1 MNVRHILSTL
11 AGEVRQY
18 KLPAVLTP
26 VFVVLEVLMEVLI
39 PFVIADLIDKGVE
52 MGNYA
57 VVAEDGVILII
68 LALLALLFGII
79 AGKTSADASAGFAK
93 NLRRAVFT
101 NVQKFSFANIDKYS
115 PPSLITRMT
124 TDITNIQ
131 NSFMMMIRVAIRSP
145 VMFLASFIMVL
156 IIKPEM
162 ALIFAAV
169 VPILGIGV
177 GFLTVKTFPIFERVF
192 KKYDSL
198 NAVVRENIRGIRV
211 VKSFVRESFEKKK
224 FKTASADIYTKFVT
238 AEKLMALMSPLMQF
252 CVYLCIIM
260 ISLVGG
266 QMIVFGDFT
275 KGELISV
282 ISYTMQILMSFMMVA
297 MVIVMI
303 TMARASAI
311 RITEV
316 LDEVP
321 TVTNPENPVT
331 EVADGS
337 VSFENVSFSY
347 AGNER
352 KALDGVNLE
361 IKSGEMIGILGGTGS
376 AKSTLVQ
383 LIPRLYDA
391 TEGCVKVGGR
401 DVKSYDVTA
410 LRNAVSMVLQKNVLF
425 SGTIS
430 ENLRWGNPKAT
441 DAEIMHACKLAQADS
456 FIESFPEKYDT
467 HIEQGGS
474 NVSGGQRQRL
484 CIARALLRRPKILI
498 LDDST
503 SAVDTKT
510 DALIRQAFRE
520 EIPDTT
526 KIIIAQRISSI
537 EGADRI
543 IVLDGGRIHDIGTHS
558 ELLSRCA
565 IYRDIYQSQTKTEGA

>member
-11 AGEVRQY
+11 AGEIKQY
-18 KLPAVLTP
+18 KLPTLLTP
-26 VFVVLEVLMEVLI
+26 VFVVLEVLMEVFI
-39 PFVIADLIDKGVE
+39 PFVIAHLIDSGVE
-52 MGNYA
+52 AGNYSVIAQDGA
-57 VVAEDGVILII
+57 VLII
-68 LALLALLFGII
+68 LAVLALLFGIA

-93 NLRRAVFT
+93 NLRRAVFS

-115 PPSLITRMT
+115 SPSLITRMT
-124 TDITNIQ
+124 TDITNVQ
-131 NSFMMMIRVAIRSP
+131 NSFMMITRVAIRSP
-145 VMFLASFIMVL
+145 VMFLAAFLMVL
-156 IIKPEM
+156 IIKPEI
-162 ALIFAAV
+162 ALIFAGV
-169 VPILGIGV
+169 VPVLGIGV
-177 GFLTVKTFPIFERVF
+177 GYISIKTFPIFDRVF

-198 NAVVRENIRGIRV
+198 NGVVRENIRGIRV

-224 FKTASADIYTKFVT
+224 FKTASADIYQDFTA
-238 AEKLMALMSPLMQF
+238 AEKLMAMMSPLMQF
-252 CVYLCIIM
+252 CVYLCTILIAW
-260 ISLVGG
+260 IGG
-266 QMIVFGDFT
+266 QMIIFGDFT
-275 KGELISV
+275 SGELISV

-297 MVIVMI
+297 VVIVMI

-316 LDEVP
+316 LDENPNV
-321 TVTNPENPVT
+321 VNPENPIT
-331 EVADGS
+331 EVKDGS
-337 VSFENVSFSY
+337 ISFENVSFSY

-352 KALDGVNLE
+352 KALDSVTLD

-376 AKSTLVQ
+376 AKSTLVH

-391 TEGCVKVGGR
+391 TEGVVKVGGC
-401 DVKSYDVTA
+401 DVKSYDLES
-410 LRNAVSMVLQKNVLF
+410 LRSSVSMVLQKNVLF

-430 ENLRWGNPKAT
+430 ENLRWGNPQAT
-441 DAEIMHACKLAQADS
+441 DAEIIRACRLAQADS
-456 FIESFPEKYDT
+456 FIESFPEKYET

-484 CIARALLRRPKILI
+484 CIARALLRKPKILI

-510 DALIRQAFRE
+510 DALIRQAFKE

-526 KIIIAQRISSI
+526 KLIIAQRISSI

-543 IVLDGGRIHDIGTHS
+543 VVLDSGRIHDVGTHA

>member
-224 FKTASADIYTKFVT
+224 FKTASADIYTEFVT

-260 ISLVGG
+260 ISLIGG

-316 LDEVP
+316 LDEMP

-391 TEGCVKVGGR
+391 TEGTVKVGGR

-441 DAEIMHACKLAQADS
+441 DEEIMHACKLAQADS

>member
-1 MNVRHILSTL
+1 MNIRHILSTL
-11 AGEVRQY
+11 AGEIKQY

-39 PFVIADLIDKGVE
+39 PFVIADLLDKGVE
-52 MGNYA
+52 LGNY
-57 VVAEDGVILII
+57 DVIIELGIVLII
-68 LALLALLFGII
+68 LALLALVFGIL
-79 AGKTSADASAGFAK
+79 AGRTSAVASAGFAK
-93 NLRRAVFT
+93 NLRRAVFS

-115 PPSLITRMT
+115 APSLITRLT
-124 TDITNIQ
+124 TDVTNIQ
-131 NSFMMMIRVAIRSP
+131 NSFMMIIRVAIRSP

-177 GFLTVKTFPIFERVF
+177 TFLTVKTFPIFERVF

-211 VKSFVRESFEKKK
+211 VKSFVREGFEKKK
-224 FKTASADIYTKFVT
+224 FKTASADIYGEFVT

-252 CVYLCIIM
+252 CVYICILAVAWI
-260 ISLVGG
+260 GG

-275 KGELISV
+275 SGELISI

-316 LDEVP
+316 LDETP
-321 TVTNPENPVT
+321 TVTNPENPAVD
-331 EVADGS
+331 VADGS
-337 VSFENVSFSY
+337 VVFENVSFSY
-347 AGNER
+347 SENGR
-352 KALDGVNLE
+352 KALDSVNLE
-361 IKSGEMIGILGGTGS
+361 IKSGEMVGILGGTGS

-425 SGTIS
+425 SGTIA

-441 DAEIMHACKLAQADS
+441 DAELRHACKLAQADS
-456 FIESFPEKYDT
+456 FIESFPEKYET
-467 HIEQGGS
+467 HIEQGGT

-510 DALIRQAFRE
+510 DALIRQAFKD

-537 EGADRI
+537 EGADKI
-543 IVLDGGRIHDIGTHS
+543 VVLDKGHIHDVGTHA
-558 ELLSRCA
+558 ELLNRCD
-565 IYRDIYQSQTKTEGA
+565 IYRDIYLSQTKTEDA

>member
-1 MNVRHILSTL
+1 MNIRHILSTL
-11 AGEVRQY
+11 AGEIKQY

-26 VFVVLEVLMEVLI
+26 IFVILEVLMEVLI
-39 PFVIADLIDKGVE
+39 PFVIADLLDKGVE
-52 MGNYA
+52 LGNY
-57 VVAEDGVILII
+57 DVIIELGIVLII
-68 LALLALLFGII
+68 LALLALVFGIL
-79 AGKTSADASAGFAK
+79 AGRTSAVASAGFAK
-93 NLRRAVFT
+93 NLRRAVFS

-115 PPSLITRMT
+115 APSLITRLT
-124 TDITNIQ
+124 TDVTNIQ
-131 NSFMMMIRVAIRSP
+131 NSFMMIIRVAIRSP

-177 GFLTVKTFPIFERVF
+177 TFLTVKTFPIFERVF

-211 VKSFVRESFEKKK
+211 VKSFVREGFEKKK
-224 FKTASADIYTKFVT
+224 FKTASADIYGEFVT

-252 CVYLCIIM
+252 CVYICILAVAWI
-260 ISLVGG
+260 GG

-275 KGELISV
+275 SGELISI

-316 LDEVP
+316 LDETP
-321 TVTNPENPVT
+321 TVTNPENPAAD
-331 EVADGS
+331 VADGS
-337 VSFENVSFSY
+337 VVFENVSFSY
-347 AGNER
+347 SENGR
-352 KALDGVNLE
+352 KALDSVNLE
-361 IKSGEMIGILGGTGS
+361 IKSGEMVGILGSTGS

-391 TEGCVKVGGR
+391 TEGRVFVGGR
-401 DVKSYDVTA
+401 DVKSYDLTA
-410 LRNAVSMVLQKNVLF
+410 LRKAVSMVLQKNVLF
-425 SGTIS
+425 SGTIA
-430 ENLRWGNPKAT
+430 ENLRWGNPEAT
-441 DAEIMHACKLAQADS
+441 DAELRHACKLAQADS
-456 FIESFPEKYDT
+456 FIESFPEKYET
-467 HIEQGGS
+467 HIEQGGT

-510 DALIRQAFRE
+510 DALIRQAFKD

-537 EGADRI
+537 EGADKI
-543 IVLDGGRIHDIGTHS
+543 VVLDKGHIHDVGTHA
-558 ELLSRCA
+558 ELLNRCD
-565 IYRDIYQSQTKTEGA
+565 IYRDIYLSQTKTEDA

>member
-11 AGEVRQY
+11 AGEIKQY
-18 KLPAVLTP
+18 KLPTLLTP
-26 VFVVLEVLMEVLI
+26 VFVVLEVLMEVFI
-39 PFVIADLIDKGVE
+39 PFVIAHLIDSGVE
-52 MGNYA
+52 AGNYSVIAQDGA
-57 VVAEDGVILII
+57 VLII
-68 LALLALLFGII
+68 LAVLALLFGIA

-93 NLRRAVFT
+93 NLRRAVFS

-115 PPSLITRMT
+115 SPSLITRMT
-124 TDITNIQ
+124 TDITNVQ
-131 NSFMMMIRVAIRSP
+131 NSFMMITRVAIRSP
-145 VMFLASFIMVL
+145 VMFLAAFLMVL
-156 IIKPEM
+156 IIKPEI
-162 ALIFAAV
+162 ALIFAGV
-169 VPILGIGV
+169 VPVLGIGV
-177 GFLTVKTFPIFERVF
+177 GYISIKTFPIFDRVF

-198 NAVVRENIRGIRV
+198 NGVVRENIRGIRV

-224 FKTASADIYTKFVT
+224 FKTASADIYQDFTA
-238 AEKLMALMSPLMQF
+238 AEKLMAMMSPLMQF
-252 CVYLCIIM
+252 CVYLCTILIAW
-260 ISLVGG
+260 IGG
-266 QMIVFGDFT
+266 QMIIFGDFT
-275 KGELISV
+275 SGELISV

-297 MVIVMI
+297 VVIVMI

-316 LDEVP
+316 LDENP
-321 TVTNPENPVT
+321 TVVNPENPIT
-331 EVADGS
+331 EVKDGS
-337 VSFENVSFSY
+337 ISFENVSFSY

-352 KALDGVNLE
+352 KALDSVTLD

-391 TEGCVKVGGR
+391 TEGVVKVGGC
-401 DVKSYDVTA
+401 DVKSYDLES
-410 LRNAVSMVLQKNVLF
+410 LRSSVSMVLQKNVLF

-430 ENLRWGNPKAT
+430 ENLRWGNPEAT
-441 DAEIMHACKLAQADS
+441 DAEIIHACRLAQADS
-456 FIESFPEKYDT
+456 FIESFPEKYET

-484 CIARALLRRPKILI
+484 CIARALLRKPKILI

-510 DALIRQAFRE
+510 DALIRQAFKE

-526 KIIIAQRISSI
+526 KLIIAQRISSI

-543 IVLDGGRIHDIGTHS
+543 VVLDSGRIHDVGTHA

>member
-1 MNVRHILSTL
+1 MNIRHILSTL
-11 AGEVRQY
+11 AGEIKQY

-39 PFVIADLIDKGVE
+39 PFVIADLLDKGVE
-52 MGNYA
+52 LGNY
-57 VVAEDGVILII
+57 DVIIELGIVLII
-68 LALLALLFGII
+68 LALLALVFGIL
-79 AGKTSADASAGFAK
+79 AGRTSAVASAGFAK
-93 NLRRAVFT
+93 NLRRAVFS

-115 PPSLITRMT
+115 APSLITRLT
-124 TDITNIQ
+124 TDVTNIQ
-131 NSFMMMIRVAIRSP
+131 NSFMMIIRVAIRSP

-177 GFLTVKTFPIFERVF
+177 TFLTVKTFPIFERVF

-211 VKSFVRESFEKKK
+211 VKSFVREGFEKKK
-224 FKTASADIYTKFVT
+224 FKTASADIYGEFVT

-252 CVYLCIIM
+252 CVYICILAVAWI
-260 ISLVGG
+260 GG

-275 KGELISV
+275 SGELISI

-316 LDEVP
+316 LDETP
-321 TVTNPENPVT
+321 TVTNPENPAAD
-331 EVADGS
+331 VADGS
-337 VSFENVSFSY
+337 VVFENVSFSY
-347 AGNER
+347 SENGR
-352 KALDGVNLE
+352 KALDSVNLE
-361 IKSGEMIGILGGTGS
+361 IKSGEMVGILGGTGS

-391 TEGCVKVGGR
+391 TEGCVFVGGR
-401 DVKSYDVTA
+401 DVKSYDLTA

-425 SGTIS
+425 SGTIA

-441 DAEIMHACKLAQADS
+441 DAELRHACKLAQADS
-456 FIESFPEKYDT
+456 FIESFPDKYET
-467 HIEQGGS
+467 HIEQGGT

-510 DALIRQAFRE
+510 DALIRQAFKD

-537 EGADRI
+537 EGADKI
-543 IVLDGGRIHDIGTHS
+543 VVLDKGHIHDVGTHA
-558 ELLSRCA
+558 ELLNRCD
-565 IYRDIYQSQTKTEGA
+565 IYRDIYLSQTKTEDA

>member
-1 MNVRHILSTL
+1 MNIRHILSTL
-11 AGEVRQY
+11 AGEIKQY

-39 PFVIADLIDKGVE
+39 PFVIADLLDKGVE
-52 MGNYA
+52 LGNY
-57 VVAEDGVILII
+57 DVIIELGIVLII
-68 LALLALLFGII
+68 LALLALVFGIL
-79 AGKTSADASAGFAK
+79 AGRTSAVASAGFAK
-93 NLRRAVFT
+93 NLRRAVFS

-115 PPSLITRMT
+115 APSLITRLT
-124 TDITNIQ
+124 TDVTNIQ
-131 NSFMMMIRVAIRSP
+131 NSFMMIIRVAIRSP

-177 GFLTVKTFPIFERVF
+177 TFLTVKTFPIFERVF

-211 VKSFVRESFEKKK
+211 VKSFVREGFEKKK
-224 FKTASADIYTKFVT
+224 FKTASADIYGEFVT

-252 CVYLCIIM
+252 CVYICILAVAWI
-260 ISLVGG
+260 GG

-275 KGELISV
+275 SGELISI

-316 LDEVP
+316 LDETP
-321 TVTNPENPVT
+321 TVTNPENPAAD
-331 EVADGS
+331 VADGS
-337 VSFENVSFSY
+337 VVFENVSFSY
-347 AGNER
+347 SENGR
-352 KALDGVNLE
+352 KALDSVNLE
-361 IKSGEMIGILGGTGS
+361 IKSGEMVGILGGTGS

-391 TEGCVKVGGR
+391 TEGCVFVGGR
-401 DVKSYDVTA
+401 DVKSYDLTA

-425 SGTIS
+425 SGTIA
-430 ENLRWGNPKAT
+430 ENLRWGNPEAT
-441 DAEIMHACKLAQADS
+441 DAELRHACKLAQADS
-456 FIESFPEKYDT
+456 FIESFPEKYET
-467 HIEQGGS
+467 HIEQGGT

-510 DALIRQAFRE
+510 DALIRQAFKD

-537 EGADRI
+537 EGADKI
-543 IVLDGGRIHDIGTHS
+543 VVLDKGHIHDVGTHA
-558 ELLSRCA
+558 ELLNRCD
-565 IYRDIYQSQTKTEGA
+565 IYRDIYLSQTKTEDA

>member
-11 AGEVRQY
+11 ASEIKQY
-18 KLPAVLTP
+18 RLTALLTP
-26 VFVVLEVLMEVLI
+26 IFVILEVLMEVLI
-39 PFVIADLIDKGVE
+39 PFVIADLLDKGVE
-52 MGNYA
+52 LGNY
-57 VVAEDGVILII
+57 DVIIELGIVLII
-68 LALLALLFGII
+68 LALLALVFGIL
-79 AGKTSADASAGFAK
+79 AGRTSAVASAGFAK
-93 NLRRAVFT
+93 NLRRAVFS

-115 PPSLITRMT
+115 APSLITRLT
-124 TDITNIQ
+124 TDVTNIQ
-131 NSFMMMIRVAIRSP
+131 NSFMMIIRVAIRSP

-177 GFLTVKTFPIFERVF
+177 TFLTVKTFPIFERVF

-211 VKSFVRESFEKKK
+211 VKSFVREGFEKKK
-224 FKTASADIYTKFVT
+224 FKTASADIYGEFVT

-252 CVYLCIIM
+252 CVYICILAVAWI
-260 ISLVGG
+260 GG

-275 KGELISV
+275 SGELISI

-316 LDEVP
+316 LDETP
-321 TVTNPENPVT
+321 TVTNPENPAAD
-331 EVADGS
+331 VADGS
-337 VSFENVSFSY
+337 VVFENVSFSY
-347 AGNER
+347 SENGR
-352 KALDGVNLE
+352 KALDSVNLE
-361 IKSGEMIGILGGTGS
+361 IKSGEMVGILGGTGS

-391 TEGCVKVGGR
+391 TEGCVFVGGR
-401 DVKSYDVTA
+401 DVKSYDLTA

-425 SGTIS
+425 SGTIA
-430 ENLRWGNPKAT
+430 ENLRWGNPEGT
-441 DAEIMHACKLAQADS
+441 DAELRHACKLAQADS
-456 FIESFPEKYDT
+456 FIESFPEKYET
-467 HIEQGGS
+467 HIEQGGT

-510 DALIRQAFRE
+510 DALIRQAFKD

-537 EGADRI
+537 EGADKI
-543 IVLDGGRIHDIGTHS
+543 VVLDKGHIHDVGTHA
-558 ELLSRCA
+558 ELLNRCD
-565 IYRDIYQSQTKTEGA
+565 IYRDIYLSQTKTEDA

>member
-1 MNVRHILSTL
+1 MNIRHILSTL
-11 AGEVRQY
+11 AGEIKQY

-39 PFVIADLIDKGVE
+39 PFVIADLLDKGVE
-52 MGNYA
+52 LGNY
-57 VVAEDGVILII
+57 DVIIELGIVLII
-68 LALLALLFGII
+68 LALLALVFGIL
-79 AGKTSADASAGFAK
+79 AGRTSAVASAGFAK
-93 NLRRAVFT
+93 NLRRAVFS

-115 PPSLITRMT
+115 APSLITRLT
-124 TDITNIQ
+124 TDVTNIQ
-131 NSFMMMIRVAIRSP
+131 NSFMMIIRVAIRSP

-177 GFLTVKTFPIFERVF
+177 TFLTVKTFPIFERVF

-211 VKSFVRESFEKKK
+211 VKSFVREGFEKKK
-224 FKTASADIYTKFVT
+224 FKTASADIYGEFVT

-252 CVYLCIIM
+252 CVYICILAVAWI
-260 ISLVGG
+260 GG

-275 KGELISV
+275 SGELISI

-316 LDEVP
+316 LDETP
-321 TVTNPENPVT
+321 TVTNPENPAAD
-331 EVADGS
+331 VADGS
-337 VSFENVSFSY
+337 VVFENVSFSY
-347 AGNER
+347 SENGR
-352 KALDGVNLE
+352 KALDSVNLE
-361 IKSGEMIGILGGTGS
+361 IKSGEMVGILGSTGS

-391 TEGCVKVGGR
+391 TEGRVFVGGR
-401 DVKSYDVTA
+401 DVKSYDLTA

-425 SGTIS
+425 SGTIA
-430 ENLRWGNPKAT
+430 ENLRWGNPEAT
-441 DAEIMHACKLAQADS
+441 DAELRHACKLAQADS
-456 FIESFPEKYDT
+456 FIESFPEKYET
-467 HIEQGGS
+467 HIEQGGT

-484 CIARALLRRPKILI
+484 CIARALLRHPKILI

-510 DALIRQAFRE
+510 DALIRQAFKD

-537 EGADRI
+537 EGADKI
-543 IVLDGGRIHDIGTHS
+543 VVLDKGHIHDVGTHA
-558 ELLSRCA
+558 ELLNRCD
-565 IYRDIYQSQTKTEGA
+565 IYRDIYLSQTKTEDA

>member
-224 FKTASADIYTKFVT
+224 FKTASADIYTEFVT

-316 LDEVP
+316 LDEMP

-352 KALDGVNLE
+352 KALDRVNLE

-565 IYRDIYQSQTKTEGA
+565 IYRDIYQSQTKTEDA

>member
-39 PFVIADLIDKGVE
+39 PCVIADLIDKGVE

-224 FKTASADIYTKFVT
+224 FKTASADIYTEFVT

-456 FIESFPEKYDT
+456 FIESFPEKYET

>member
-11 AGEVRQY
+11 ASEIKQY
-18 KLPAVLTP
+18 RLTALLTP
-26 VFVVLEVLMEVLI
+26 IFVILEVLMEVLI
-39 PFVIADLIDKGVE
+39 PFVIADLLDKGVE
-52 MGNYA
+52 LGNY
-57 VVAEDGVILII
+57 DVIIELGIVLII
-68 LALLALLFGII
+68 LALLALVFGIL
-79 AGKTSADASAGFAK
+79 AGRTSAVASAGFAK
-93 NLRRAVFT
+93 NLRRAVFS

-115 PPSLITRMT
+115 APSLITRLT
-124 TDITNIQ
+124 TDVTNIQ
-131 NSFMMMIRVAIRSP
+131 NSFMMIIRVAIRSP

-177 GFLTVKTFPIFERVF
+177 TFLTVKTFPIFERVF

-211 VKSFVRESFEKKK
+211 VKSFVREGFEKKK
-224 FKTASADIYTKFVT
+224 FKTASADIYGEFVT

-252 CVYLCIIM
+252 CVYICILAVAWI
-260 ISLVGG
+260 GG

-275 KGELISV
+275 SGELISI

-316 LDEVP
+316 LDETP
-321 TVTNPENPVT
+321 TVTNPENPAAD
-331 EVADGS
+331 VADGS
-337 VSFENVSFSY
+337 VVFENVSFSY
-347 AGNER
+347 SENGR
-352 KALDGVNLE
+352 KALDSVNLE
-361 IKSGEMIGILGGTGS
+361 IKSGEMVGILGGTGS

-391 TEGCVKVGGR
+391 TEGCVFVGGR
-401 DVKSYDVTA
+401 DVKSYDLTA

-425 SGTIS
+425 SGTIA

-441 DAEIMHACKLAQADS
+441 DAELRHACKLAQADS
-456 FIESFPEKYDT
+456 FIESFPDKYET
-467 HIEQGGS
+467 HIEQGGT

-510 DALIRQAFRE
+510 DALIRQAFKD

-537 EGADRI
+537 EGADKI
-543 IVLDGGRIHDIGTHS
+543 VVLDKGHIHDVGTHA
-558 ELLSRCA
+558 ELLNRCD
-565 IYRDIYQSQTKTEGA
+565 IYRDIYLSQTKTEDA

>member
-26 VFVVLEVLMEVLI
+26 IFVVLEVLMEVLI

-224 FKTASADIYTKFVT
+224 FKTASADIYTEFVT

-361 IKSGEMIGILGGTGS
+361 IRSGEMIGILGGTGS

-410 LRNAVSMVLQKNVLF
+410 LRNVVSMVLQKNVLF

-456 FIESFPEKYDT
+456 FIESFPKKYDT

>member
-224 FKTASADIYTKFVT
+224 FKTASADIYTEFVT

-316 LDEVP
+316 LDEMP

-456 FIESFPEKYDT
+456 FIESFPEKYET
-467 HIEQGGS
+467 YIEQGGS

>member
-224 FKTASADIYTKFVT
+224 FKTASADIYTEFVT

-316 LDEVP
+316 LDEMP

-510 DALIRQAFRE
+510 DALIRQAFKE

>member
-224 FKTASADIYTKFVT
+224 FKTASADIYTEFVT

-316 LDEVP
+316 LDEMP

-391 TEGCVKVGGR
+391 TEGTVKVGGR

>member
-224 FKTASADIYTKFVT
+224 FKTASAEIYTEFVT

-391 TEGCVKVGGR
+391 TEGTVKVGGR
-401 DVKSYDVTA
+401 DVKSYDVTS

-441 DAEIMHACKLAQADS
+441 DAEIIHACRLAQADS
-456 FIESFPEKYDT
+456 FIESFPEKYET

>member
-11 AGEVRQY
+11 ASEIKQY
-18 KLPAVLTP
+18 RLTALLTP
-26 VFVVLEVLMEVLI
+26 IFVILEVLMEVLI
-39 PFVIADLIDKGVE
+39 PFVIADLLDKGVE
-52 MGNYA
+52 LGNY
-57 VVAEDGVILII
+57 DVIIELGIVLII
-68 LALLALLFGII
+68 LALLALVFGIL
-79 AGKTSADASAGFAK
+79 AGRTSSVASAGFAK
-93 NLRRAVFT
+93 NLRRAVFS

-115 PPSLITRMT
+115 APSLITRLT
-124 TDITNIQ
+124 TDVTNIQ
-131 NSFMMMIRVAIRSP
+131 NSFMMIIRVAIRSP

-177 GFLTVKTFPIFERVF
+177 TFLTVKTFPIFERVF

-211 VKSFVRESFEKKK
+211 VKSFVREGFEKKK
-224 FKTASADIYTKFVT
+224 FKTASADIYGEFVT

-252 CVYLCIIM
+252 CVYICILAVAWI
-260 ISLVGG
+260 GG

-275 KGELISV
+275 SGELISI

-316 LDEVP
+316 LDETP
-321 TVTNPENPVT
+321 TVTNPENPAAD
-331 EVADGS
+331 VADGS
-337 VSFENVSFSY
+337 VVFENVSFSY
-347 AGNER
+347 SENGR
-352 KALDGVNLE
+352 KALDSVNLE
-361 IKSGEMIGILGGTGS
+361 IKSGEMVGILGGTGS

-391 TEGCVKVGGR
+391 TEGCVFVGGR
-401 DVKSYDVTA
+401 DVKSYDLTV

-425 SGTIS
+425 SGTIA

-441 DAEIMHACKLAQADS
+441 DAELRHACKLAQADS
-456 FIESFPEKYDT
+456 FIESFPEKYET
-467 HIEQGGS
+467 HIEQGGT

-510 DALIRQAFRE
+510 DALIRQAFKD

-537 EGADRI
+537 EGADKI
-543 IVLDGGRIHDIGTHS
+543 VVLDKGHIHDVGTHA
-558 ELLSRCA
+558 ELLNRCD
-565 IYRDIYQSQTKTEGA
+565 IYRDIYLSQTKTEDA

>member
-224 FKTASADIYTKFVT
+224 FKTASADIYTEFVT

-316 LDEVP
+316 LDEMP

-456 FIESFPEKYDT
+456 FIESFPEKYET

-565 IYRDIYQSQTKTEGA
+565 IYRDIYQSQTKTEDA

>member
-11 AGEVRQY
+11 ASEIKQY
-18 KLPAVLTP
+18 RLTSLLTP
-26 VFVVLEVLMEVLI
+26 IFVILEVLMEVLI
-39 PFVIADLIDKGVE
+39 PFVIADLLDKGVE
-52 MGNYA
+52 LGNY
-57 VVAEDGVILII
+57 DVIIELGIVLII
-68 LALLALLFGII
+68 LALLALVFGIL
-79 AGKTSADASAGFAK
+79 AGRTSAVASAGFAK
-93 NLRRAVFT
+93 NLRRAVFS

-115 PPSLITRMT
+115 APSLITRLT
-124 TDITNIQ
+124 TDVTNIQ
-131 NSFMMMIRVAIRSP
+131 NSFMMIIRVAIRSP

-177 GFLTVKTFPIFERVF
+177 TFLTVKTFPIFERVF

-211 VKSFVRESFEKKK
+211 VKSFVREGFEKKK
-224 FKTASADIYTKFVT
+224 FKTASADIYGEFVT

-252 CVYLCIIM
+252 CVYICILAVAWI
-260 ISLVGG
+260 GG

-275 KGELISV
+275 SGELISI

-316 LDEVP
+316 LDETP
-321 TVTNPENPVT
+321 TVTNPENPAAD
-331 EVADGS
+331 VADGS
-337 VSFENVSFSY
+337 VVFENVSFSY
-347 AGNER
+347 SENGR
-352 KALDGVNLE
+352 KALDSVNLE
-361 IKSGEMIGILGGTGS
+361 IKSGEMVGILGGTGS

-391 TEGCVKVGGR
+391 TEGCVFVGGR
-401 DVKSYDVTA
+401 DVKSYDLTA

-425 SGTIS
+425 SGTIA

-441 DAEIMHACKLAQADS
+441 DAELRHACKLAQADS
-456 FIESFPEKYDT
+456 FIESFPEKYET
-467 HIEQGGS
+467 HIEQGGT

-510 DALIRQAFRE
+510 DALIRQAFKD

-537 EGADRI
+537 EGADKI
-543 IVLDGGRIHDIGTHS
+543 VVLDKGHIHDVGTHA
-558 ELLSRCA
+558 ELLNRCD
-565 IYRDIYQSQTKTEGA
+565 IYRDIYLSQTKTEDA

>member
-224 FKTASADIYTKFVT
+224 FKTASADIYTEFVT

-316 LDEVP
+316 LDEMP

-352 KALDGVNLE
+352 KALDGVNLK

-456 FIESFPEKYDT
+456 FIESFPEKYET

-565 IYRDIYQSQTKTEGA
+565 IYRDIYQSQTKTEDA

>member
-39 PFVIADLIDKGVE
+39 PFVIVDLIDKGVE
-52 MGNYA
+52 MGNYT

-192 KKYDSL
+192 KKYDIL

-224 FKTASADIYTKFVT
+224 FKTASADIYTEFVT

-456 FIESFPEKYDT
+456 FIESFPEKYET

>member
-1 MNVRHILSTL
+1 MNIRRILSTL
-11 AGEVRQY
+11 AGEIKQY

-39 PFVIADLIDKGVE
+39 PFVIADLLDKGVE
-52 MGNYA
+52 LGNY
-57 VVAEDGVILII
+57 DVIIELGIVLII
-68 LALLALLFGII
+68 LALLALVFGIL
-79 AGKTSADASAGFAK
+79 AGRTSAVASAGFAK
-93 NLRRAVFT
+93 NLRRAVFS

-115 PPSLITRMT
+115 APSLITRLT
-124 TDITNIQ
+124 TDVTNIQ
-131 NSFMMMIRVAIRSP
+131 NSFMMIIRVAIRSP

-177 GFLTVKTFPIFERVF
+177 TFLTVKTFPIFERVF

-211 VKSFVRESFEKKK
+211 VKSFVREGFEKKK
-224 FKTASADIYTKFVT
+224 FKTASADIYGEFVT

-252 CVYLCIIM
+252 CVYVCILAVAWI
-260 ISLVGG
+260 GG

-275 KGELISV
+275 SGELISI

-316 LDEVP
+316 LDETP
-321 TVTNPENPVT
+321 TVTNSENPLT
-331 EVADGS
+331 AVADGS
-337 VSFENVSFSY
+337 VVFENVSFSY
-347 AGNER
+347 SENGR
-352 KALDGVNLE
+352 KALDSVNLE
-361 IKSGEMIGILGGTGS
+361 IKSGEMVGILGSTGS

-391 TEGCVKVGGR
+391 TEGRVFVGGR
-401 DVKSYDVTA
+401 DVKSYDLTV

-425 SGTIS
+425 SGTIA
-430 ENLRWGNPKAT
+430 ENLRWGNPEAT
-441 DAEIMHACKLAQADS
+441 DAELRHVCKLAQADS
-456 FIESFPEKYDT
+456 FIESFPEKYET
-467 HIEQGGS
+467 HIEQGGT

-510 DALIRQAFRE
+510 DALIRQAFKD

-537 EGADRI
+537 EGADKI
-543 IVLDGGRIHDIGTHS
+543 VVLDKGHIHDVGTHA
-558 ELLSRCA
+558 ELLNRCD
-565 IYRDIYQSQTKTEGA
+565 IYRDIYLSQTKTEDA

>member
-1 MNVRHILSTL
+1 MNIRHILSTL
-11 AGEVRQY
+11 AGEIKQY

-39 PFVIADLIDKGVE
+39 PFVIADLLDKGVE
-52 MGNYA
+52 LGNY
-57 VVAEDGVILII
+57 DVIIELGIVLII
-68 LALLALLFGII
+68 LALLALVFGIL
-79 AGKTSADASAGFAK
+79 AGRTSAVASAGFAK
-93 NLRRAVFT
+93 NLRRAVFS

-115 PPSLITRMT
+115 APSLITRLT
-124 TDITNIQ
+124 TDVTNIQ
-131 NSFMMMIRVAIRSP
+131 NSFMMIIRVAIRSP

-177 GFLTVKTFPIFERVF
+177 TFLTVKTFPIFERVF

-211 VKSFVRESFEKKK
+211 VKSFVREGFEKKK
-224 FKTASADIYTKFVT
+224 FKTASADIYGEFVT

-252 CVYLCIIM
+252 CVYICILAVAWI
-260 ISLVGG
+260 GG

-275 KGELISV
+275 SGELISI

-316 LDEVP
+316 LDETP
-321 TVTNPENPVT
+321 TVTNPEDPAAD
-331 EVADGS
+331 VADGS
-337 VSFENVSFSY
+337 VVFENVSFSY
-347 AGNER
+347 SENGR
-352 KALDGVNLE
+352 KALDSVNLE
-361 IKSGEMIGILGGTGS
+361 IKSGEMVGILGSTGS

-391 TEGCVKVGGR
+391 TEGRVFVGGR
-401 DVKSYDVTA
+401 DVKSYDLTA

-425 SGTIS
+425 SGTIA
-430 ENLRWGNPKAT
+430 ENLRWGNPEAT
-441 DAEIMHACKLAQADS
+441 DAELRHACKLAQADS
-456 FIESFPEKYDT
+456 FIESFPEKYET
-467 HIEQGGS
+467 HIEQGGT

-510 DALIRQAFRE
+510 DALIRQAFKD

-537 EGADRI
+537 EGADKI
-543 IVLDGGRIHDIGTHS
+543 VVLDKGHIHDVGTHA
-558 ELLSRCA
+558 ELLNRCD
-565 IYRDIYQSQTKTEGA
+565 IYRDIYLSQTKTEDA

>member
-39 PFVIADLIDKGVE
+39 PFVIADLLDKGVE
-52 MGNYA
+52 LGNY
-57 VVAEDGVILII
+57 DVIIELGIVLII
-68 LALLALLFGII
+68 LALLALVFGIL
-79 AGKTSADASAGFAK
+79 AGRTSAVASAGFAK
-93 NLRRAVFT
+93 NLRRAVFS

-115 PPSLITRMT
+115 APSLITRLT
-124 TDITNIQ
+124 TDVTNIQ
-131 NSFMMMIRVAIRSP
+131 NSFMMIIRVAIRSP

-177 GFLTVKTFPIFERVF
+177 TFLTVKTFPIFERVF

-211 VKSFVRESFEKKK
+211 VKSFVREGFEKKK
-224 FKTASADIYTKFVT
+224 FKTASADIYGEFVT

-252 CVYLCIIM
+252 CVYVCILAVAWI
-260 ISLVGG
+260 GG

-275 KGELISV
+275 SGELISI

-316 LDEVP
+316 LDETP
-321 TVTNPENPVT
+321 TVTNPENPAAN
-331 EVADGS
+331 VADGS
-337 VSFENVSFSY
+337 VVFENVSFSY
-347 AGNER
+347 SENGR
-352 KALDGVNLE
+352 KALDSVNLE
-361 IKSGEMIGILGGTGS
+361 IKSGEMVGILGGTGS

-391 TEGCVKVGGR
+391 TEGCVFVGGR
-401 DVKSYDVTA
+401 DVKSYDLTA

-425 SGTIS
+425 SGTIA

-441 DAEIMHACKLAQADS
+441 DAELRHACKLAQADS
-456 FIESFPEKYDT
+456 FIESFPEKYET
-467 HIEQGGS
+467 HIEQGGT

-510 DALIRQAFRE
+510 DALIRQAFKD

-537 EGADRI
+537 EGADKI
-543 IVLDGGRIHDIGTHS
+543 VVLDKGHIHDVGTHA
-558 ELLSRCA
+558 ELLNRCD
-565 IYRDIYQSQTKTEGA
+565 IYRDIYLSQTKTEDA